1 MDIVRAMLQASPAA
15 LNAQGVAVTRFDP
28 RRASHREALTTLRQ
42 QWGSQLLPYTLHEDE
57 NLSRAL
63 AASQSVNSMAPHAQS
78 AHDLQGIFHWLSAM
92 SPVQA
97 QPSPATEVAAP

>member
-1 MDIVRAMLQASPAA
+1 MV
-15 LNAQGVAVTRFDP
+15 
-28 RRASHREALTTLRQ
+28 
-42 QWGSQLLPYTLHEDE
+42 HEDE

-92 SPVQA
+92 STVQA
-97 QPSPATEVAAP
+97 PSLPAAEVAAP